1 MTDSQP
7 TADGAPRTP
16 EPNDLPPDS
25 PALVPEAAVTPASP
39 SKPDAVLHDAGD
51 QPVLGAF
58 WDVVKRTP
66 AYARLIAAM
75 SRDPEVPAQAKASL
89 LVGGAYLVSPVDL
102 IPGLI
107 PVAGQIDDL
116 YVVLTALQVAMR
128 ASPPEVVNRHLAA
141 QGLHRDQIDHDLAV
155 IRRLIR
161 VGVRK
166 AITLSSKVAV
176 EATHRAAR
184 LTARA
189 RTTLANR
196 GIRTP

>member
-7 TADGAPRTP
+7 TPGGDARTP
-16 EPNDLPPDS
+16 EPNDLPSGS
-25 PALVPEAAVTPASP
+25 PALAPDAPIAPATPV
-39 SKPDAVLHDAGD
+39 KPDAALRDGED
-51 QPVLGAF
+51 RPVLGAF

-75 SRDPEVPAQAKASL
+75 SRDPDVPAQAKASL
-89 LVGGAYLVSPVDL
+89 LVGGAYMVSPVDL

-116 YVVLTALQVAMR
+116 YVVLTALQLAMR
-128 ASPPEVVNRHLAA
+128 TSPPEVVSRHLAA

-155 IRRLIR
+155 IRRLVR
-161 VGVRK
+161 EGVRK